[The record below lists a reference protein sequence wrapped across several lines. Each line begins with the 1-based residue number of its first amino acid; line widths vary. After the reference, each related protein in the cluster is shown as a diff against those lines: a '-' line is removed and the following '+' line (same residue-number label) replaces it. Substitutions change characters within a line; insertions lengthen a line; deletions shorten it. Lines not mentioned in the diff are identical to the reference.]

1 MMSKKVCLICCAGG
15 HLEQIEQLQGIKEK
29 YDHYYVITKHK
40 STEKLK
46 KDVPVYLVG
55 DFYRDKKIEFV
66 FRFAYTA
73 IQQFFIFLK
82 ERPDVVITTGAGIVI
97 PTCMY
102 AKFFKKKVI
111 YIESFA
117 RMKSLNKTGEFLYR
131 YADLFIVQWPDL
143 LELCPKAVYGGWIY

>member
-1 MMSKKVCLICCAGG
+1 MAKKVCLISCAGG
-15 HLEQIEQLQGIKEK
+15 HLEQIEQLQEIKEK

-46 KDVPVYLVG
+46 KEVPVYLVG
-55 DFYRDKKIEFV
+55 DFYRDKKIQFV

-73 IQQFFIFLK
+73 IQQLFIFLK

-97 PTCMY
+97 PTCLY
-102 AKFFKKKVI
+102 AKFFKKKVV

-117 RMKSLNKTGEFLYR
+117 RMKSLNKTGEFLYK

-143 LELCPKAVYGGWIY
+143 MELCPNAVYGGWIY